1 MLASMALVGQQL
13 APSSDWATLPLA
25 LAPVATMLM
34 TVPVAQLMQRRGRRL
49 GFALGAGLGVCGGLM
64 GCLAVYRADF
74 VLLCLGGSGI
84 GAVNG
89 FATYYRFA
97 AGEVVKKDFR
107 SRAISLVMAGG
118 VIAAVTGSNLAIWS
132 REWFSDDLFAG
143 SFLAIAILHCVV
155 LSVLYFV
162 VFPAPS
168 VEERQVGGRSLREIA
183 HQADFALA
191 VIGAVAAWGVM
202 SLLMNAT
209 PLAMKRHLHSFAD
222 TAWVIQWHVLGMF
235 VPSFFTGHL
244 VSRWGEHRIMFA
256 GICLLGGAITV
267 NLSGI
272 ELYHYA
278 IGLGLLGVG
287 WNFLFVGA
295 TSLLATTHRP
305 EEKAR
310 VQSCNDVLVYGLMVV
325 TSFSAAPLEGMLG
338 WDRLNHFAAPF
349 LVVVA
354 AVMAVLWA
362 RTERRA

>member
-1 MLASMALVGQQL
+1 M
-13 APSSDWATLPLA
+13 
-25 LAPVATMLM
+25 
-34 TVPVAQLMQRRGRRL
+34 RG
-49 GFALGAGLGVCGGLM
+49 ADGVSGGLQ
-64 GCLAVYRADF
+64 GRFCV
-74 VLLCLGGSGI
+74 VVSWGGGI

-97 AGEVVKKDFR
+97 AGEVVKNNFR
-107 SRAISLVMAGG
+107 SRAISLVMADG

-168 VEERQVGGRSLREIA
+168 VEERQAGGRSLREIA

-191 VIGAVAAWGVM
+191 VIGAVATWVVI
-202 SLLMNAT
+202 SLLMNVT
-209 PLAMKRHLHSFAD
+209 PLAMKRHLHSFSD
-222 TAWVIQWHVLGMF
+222 TARVIQWHVLGMF
-235 VPSFFTGHL
+235 APSFFTGHL

-267 NLSGI
+267 NLSGM

-310 VQSCNDVLVYGLMVV
+310 VQSFNDVLVYGLMVV

-362 RTERRA
+362 RTERGA